1 MFPVKVLKPVRFC
14 PRVANRGSLA
24 AMDDRQSAGSARPT
38 LVLASA
44 SPYRGAL
51 LERLGLP
58 FEQDAPMIDEQ
69 FADGEAPA
77 EAAMRLARAKAAI
90 VLARHPDAIVIG
102 SDQVAVRGEE
112 VLGKPGDAER
122 AREQLTRSAGRQ
134 VEFLTAV
141 CVLSGARPQEAEE
154 HMDIT
159 RVVFRPLSPEEIR
172 HYVDRET
179 PSDCAGS
186 FRAEGLGIALF
197 ERIDSQDPTGLVG
210 LPLIWLAQALGRL
223 GLPVL

>member
-1 MFPVKVLKPVRFC
+1 MNERPPS
-14 PRVANRGSLA
+14 AN
-24 AMDDRQSAGSARPT
+24 AGQA

-44 SPYRGAL
+44 SPYRRAL
-51 LERLGLP
+51 LSRLGVP
-58 FEQDAPMIDEQ
+58 FEQDAASVDERID
-69 FADGEAPA
+69 DGEAPA
-77 EAAMRLARAKAAI
+77 DAVMRLARAKAAI

-102 SDQVAVRGEE
+102 SDQVALRGDEI
-112 VLGKPGDAER
+112 LGKPGDAER
-122 AREQLTRSAGRQ
+122 AREQLTRSAGRE

-154 HMDIT
+154 HIDIT
-159 RVVFRPLSPEEIR
+159 RAVFRPLSPEEIR
-172 HYVDRET
+172 NYVDREK
-179 PSDCAGS
+179 PVDCAGS

-210 LPLIWLAQALGRL
+210 LPLIWLAQALRRL